1 MTLWSAEIK
10 EIERLYDSIK
20 GQSPE
25 LEKELERLIKTDD
38 ENIVLVYARRCL
50 EVIITDLCENELKR
64 PRKTEPLQ
72 GIIDKLNREEKIPSH
87 IFASMQ
93 SLNSL
98 ATFGSH
104 PKEFD
109 PRQVKPVLNNLTTI
123 IEWYLKYKDTHN
135 ISKAKAEETK
145 PDIEK
150 PVDAKG
156 LSGKPNKKL
165 IILFSGLFLI
175 VAIVIVLLFVFD
187 IIGIKKQT
195 KQIEK
200 SIAIL
205 PFKLLSD
212 EPDKQYLADG
222 MMDAILLHLSK
233 IEDLLVKSR
242 TSTEQYRVPG
252 KTMTEIGRE
261 LGVAYLLEGSFQ
273 KSGDSVRL
281 IVQLIKA
288 SDDDHVWSNEY
299 DRNWNEI
306 FAVQSE
312 VAKSIARELHSAIS
326 PEVNQLI
333 EKIPTANLTAY
344 DFFQRGREEEGK
356 FSYYDLIAS
365 SNVNAGLNPFTRQSV
380 ERAEKMYKTA
390 LKYDPAFALAYTGL
404 AGIYWSKNY
413 YREYF
418 SENFLDSV
426 LILANTALLFDDQLP
441 DAYYISGMYY
451 SEHGLYEQALEN
463 FNKTLELNPNYWLAY
478 FAIGEIENDPAMIIK
493 NYLEA
498 ASRHHGSGLSDIFE
512 RISFILS
519 NSGYSELAESYS
531 LETVKLE
538 SDSTRYYFWLWMYE
552 FEYKKCLEFYEK
564 RYSIDSTD
572 ITALN
577 FLGAYYEV
585 TGQFK
590 ESVKFYKKWLDEL
603 RVEGRIKINEMQRI
617 GYAYWKI
624 GFMDSADYYFNEQ
637 IKYCNDAIR
646 LGRPYG
652 QNFAYYDLA
661 GVYAFMGNKI
671 KAFENLKNFNQGPF
685 GQVLWIVK
693 YIKTDPLFKSI
704 RNEPEFQQIVRDVEA
719 KYQAEHE
726 RVRKWLEEQGT
737 LNEIGS
743 P

>member
-1 MTLWSAEIK
+1 MQIWSAEIK
-10 EIERLYDSIK
+10 ELESLYTSIK
-20 GQSPE
+20 DRFPE
-25 LEKELERLIKTDD
+25 LEKELEQLIKFDD
-38 ENIVLVYARRCL
+38 ANVILIYSRRCL
-50 EVIITDLCENELKR
+50 EVIISDLCIKELKR
-64 PRKTEPLQ
+64 PRKTEPLK
-72 GIIDKLNREEKIPSH
+72 GIIDKLSHEDKVPSH
-87 IFASMQ
+87 IIASMEG
-93 SLNSL
+93 LNSL
-98 ATFGSH
+98 STFGAH
-104 PKEFD
+104 PKDFD
-109 PRQVKPVLNNLTTI
+109 PEQVKPVLSNLAI
-123 IEWYLKYKDTHN
+123 IIKWYVKYKDTQI
-135 ISKAKAEETK
+135 ISQAKPEEAKYESKELIETRGSIHK
-145 PDIEK
+145 PK
-150 PVDAKG
+150 
-156 LSGKPNKKL
+156 KKL
-165 IILFSGLFLI
+165 ILLLAGIVVVIAIIISSLFIFN
-175 VAIVIVLLFVFD
+175 
-187 IIGIKKQT
+187 IIGDEKGKKEL
-195 KQIEK
+195 EK
-200 SIAIL
+200 SIAVL

-418 SENFLDSV
+418 SENFLDSI
-426 LILANTALLFDDQLP
+426 LILANTALSFDDQLP

-478 FAIGEIENDPAMIIK
+478 FAMGEIENDPAMIIK

-585 TGQFK
+585 TGQSK

-726 RVRKWLEEQGT
+726 RVRKWLEEQGM
-737 LNEIGS
+737 L
-743 P
+743 

>member
-1 MTLWSAEIK
+1 MQIWSAEIK
-10 EIERLYDSIK
+10 ELESLYPSIK
-20 GQSPE
+20 GRFHE
-25 LEKELERLIKTDD
+25 LEKDLEHLIKTDD
-38 ENIVLVYARRCL
+38 ENVALLYSRRCL
-50 EVIITDLCENELKR
+50 EIIVTDLCECELKR
-64 PRKTEPLQ
+64 PRKTEPLK
-72 GIIDKLNREEKIPSH
+72 GIIDKLYREEKVPAH
-87 IFASMQ
+87 IITSMDH
-93 SLNSL
+93 LNSL
-98 ATFGSH
+98 STYGTH

-109 PRQVKPVLNNLTTI
+109 PEQVRPILLNLATI
-123 IEWYLKYKDTHN
+123 IKWYVKYKDTQI
-135 ISKAKAEETK
+135 ISQVKPEETK
-145 PDIEK
+145 YDSKE
-150 PVDAKG
+150 PVDASGGIRKPKKKLMLL
-156 LSGKPNKKL
+156 LSGL
-165 IILFSGLFLI
+165 LLV
-175 VAIVIVLLFVFD
+175 VAIVVVALFVFN
-187 IIGIKKQT
+187 IVGGGKQN
-195 KQIEK
+195 KEIEK
-200 SIAIL
+200 SIAVL

-222 MMDAILLHLSK
+222 MMDAILLHLSR
-233 IEDLLVKSR
+233 IGDLHVMSR

-288 SDDDHVWSNEY
+288 SDDNHVWSNEY

-312 VAKSIARELHSAIS
+312 VAESIARELHSAIS
-326 PEVNQLI
+326 PDVKQLI

-344 DFFQRGREEEGK
+344 DFYQRGREEEGK

-365 SNVNAGLNPFTRQSV
+365 STISAGTNPTNKQFI

-426 LILANTALLFDDQLP
+426 LILANTALSFDDQLP
-441 DAYYISGMYY
+441 DAYYIRGMYY
-451 SEHGLYEQALEN
+451 SEHGLYKQAFEN
-463 FNKTLELNPNYWLAY
+463 FNKTLEFNPNYWLAY
-478 FAIGEIENDPAMIIK
+478 FAKGEIENDAAMIIK

-519 NSGYSELAESYS
+519 NSGFSELAESYS

-564 RYSIDSTD
+564 KYSIDSTD

-577 FLGAYYEV
+577 FLAEYYQIN
-585 TGQFK
+585 GQFK
-590 ESVKFYKKWLDEL
+590 ESFKFYKKWLDEL
-603 RVEGRIKINEMQRI
+603 RVLGRTKINSMQRI
-617 GYAYWKI
+617 GYVYWKN
-624 GFMDSADYYFNEQ
+624 GFKDSADYYFNEQ

-671 KAFENLKNFNQGPF
+671 KVYENLKNFNQGPF

-693 YIKTDPLFKSI
+693 FIKIDPLFNSI
-704 RNEPEFQQIVRDVEA
+704 RNEPEFRRILAEMES

-726 RVRKWLEEQGT
+726 RVRKWLEEQG
-737 LNEIGS
+737 S
-743 P
+743 

>member
-1 MTLWSAEIK
+1 MTLWSSEIK
-10 EIERLYDSIK
+10 ELESLYTSIK
-20 GQSPE
+20 GRFPE
-25 LEKELERLIKTDD
+25 LEKELEQLIKFDD
-38 ENIVLVYARRCL
+38 ANVILIYSRRCL
-50 EVIITDLCENELKR
+50 EVIISDLCIKELKR
-64 PRKTEPLQ
+64 PRKTEPLK
-72 GIIDKLNREEKIPSH
+72 GIIDKLSHEDKVPSH
-87 IFASMQ
+87 IIASMEG
-93 SLNSL
+93 LNSL
-98 ATFGSH
+98 STFGAH
-104 PKEFD
+104 PKDFD
-109 PRQVKPVLNNLTTI
+109 PEQVKPVLSNLAI
-123 IEWYLKYKDTHN
+123 IIKWYVKYKDTQI
-135 ISKAKAEETK
+135 ISQAKPEEAKYESKELIETRGSIHK
-145 PDIEK
+145 PK
-150 PVDAKG
+150 
-156 LSGKPNKKL
+156 KKL
-165 IILFSGLFLI
+165 ILLLAGIVVVIAIIISSLFIFN
-175 VAIVIVLLFVFD
+175 
-187 IIGIKKQT
+187 IIGDEKGKKEL
-195 KQIEK
+195 EK
-200 SIAIL
+200 SIAVL

-413 YREYF
+413 NREYF

-426 LILANTALLFDDQLP
+426 LILANTALSFDDQLP

-603 RVEGRIKINEMQRI
+603 RVEGRMKINEMQRI

-685 GQVLWIVK
+685 RQVLWIVK

-726 RVRKWLEEQGT
+726 RVRKWLEEQRM
-737 LNEIGS
+737 L
-743 P
+743 